1 MEAQQSAIKRHFMCA
16 IFFHIPCPEI
26 MDSIHAYSTFNYRCN
41 SEECQEANVTIIYS
55 ENKINPIFI

>member
-16 IFFHIPCPEI
+16 IFTIFLVEI
-26 MDSIHAYSTFNYRCN
+26 MNSIHAYSTFNYRCN

-55 ENKINPIFI
+55 ENKINPIFV